1 MSSKLRPYE
10 PLLMTLHRVL
20 DASLGAG
27 LFLGFCILYMRYRSR
42 NLDSALFI
50 FFATLV
56 CFSVVKVYQSW
67 RGASLLNEANRIL
80 LGCCTVYMVFFSTVY
95 ILNISHVF
103 PRRVALTWM
112 VTWPALLLIERWAIR
127 AVLKQYRAK
136 GYNVRR
142 AVIAGSGDP
151 GERLARWLD
160 ENPWSGTKLLGF
172 FDDKS
177 TQPLRGHSVLGTLDA
192 LLPYVRNNSVDTI
205 YLALPMRAENK
216 VQKLLQELADT
227 TASVFLVPDIFFFD
241 LILGGSLIHFD
252 SIPAIALRD
261 TPIRGIN
268 LLFKRME
275 DLVIA
280 GIILLLASPI
290 MLAVALGIRFTSSG
304 PIIFKQWRYGLNGE
318 PFQVYKF
325 RTMTLCE
332 DGYTFEQATRNDP
345 RVTPLGSFLRRTSLD
360 ELPQFF
366 NVLQGRMSVVGP
378 RPHPTAMNE
387 TYRKLVPGYML
398 RHKVKPGITGMAQ
411 VNGFRGE
418 TETLEKIEKR
428 LKYDLEYLRRWSLLL
443 DLQIIGRTILIGAW
457 RNNAY

>member
-1 MSSKLRPYE
+1 
-10 PLLMTLHRVL
+10 
-20 DASLGAG
+20 
-27 LFLGFCILYMRYRSR
+27 
-42 NLDSALFI
+42 
-50 FFATLV
+50 
-56 CFSVVKVYQSW
+56 
-67 RGASLLNEANRIL
+67 
-80 LGCCTVYMVFFSTVY
+80 
-95 ILNISHVF
+95 
-103 PRRVALTWM
+103 
-112 VTWPALLLIERWAIR
+112 
-127 AVLKQYRAK
+127 
-136 GYNVRR
+136 
-142 AVIAGSGDP
+142 
-151 GERLARWLD
+151 
-160 ENPWSGTKLLGF
+160 
-172 FDDKS
+172 
-177 TQPLRGHSVLGTLDA
+177 
-192 LLPYVRNNSVDTI
+192 
-205 YLALPMRAENK
+205 MRAENK

>member
-1 MSSKLRPYE
+1 MSSKLRTYE
-10 PLLMTLHRVL
+10 PLLMTLHRVI
-20 DASLGAG
+20 DAFLGAG
-27 LFLGFCILYMRYRSR
+27 LFLLLCILYGRYRVR
-42 NLDSALFI
+42 NQDSAIFI

-56 CFSVVKVYQSW
+56 CFSVVKIYQSW
-67 RGASLLNEANRIL
+67 RGTSLLNEANRIL

-95 ILNISHVF
+95 LLNISYVF

-112 VTWPALLLIERWAIR
+112 ITWPALLLIERWTIR
-127 AVLKQYRAK
+127 ALLKKYRIK

-142 AVIAGSGDP
+142 AVIAGAGDL

-160 ENPWSGTKLLGF
+160 VNPWSGTVLLGF

-177 TQPLRGHSVLGTLDA
+177 TQPVRGHPVMGA
-192 LLPYVRNNSVDTI
+192 LEELPTYVKSNSVDTI
-205 YLALPMRAENK
+205 YLALPMRAESK
-216 VQKLLQELADT
+216 VQKLLQDLADT

-268 LLFKRME
+268 LLFKRLE
-275 DLVIA
+275 DLIIA
-280 GIILLLASPI
+280 SIILVLTCPL
-290 MLAVALGIRFTSSG
+290 MLAIAIGIKFTSQG
-304 PIIFKQWRYGLNGE
+304 PIIFKQLRYGLNGE
-318 PFQVYKF
+318 LIKIYKF
-325 RTMTLCE
+325 RTMTTCD

-360 ELPQFF
+360 ELPQFY

-387 TYRKLVPGYML
+387 TFRKLVPGYML

-418 TETLEKIEKR
+418 TETLDKIEKR
-428 LKYDLEYLRRWSLLL
+428 LECDLEYLRRWSLLL
-443 DLQIIGRTILIGAW
+443 DLQIIGRTILRGAW